1 VTIRPGA
8 AVLTAFGA
16 DRDLEAVP
24 GVEGST
30 WRAGDIAFKR
40 APGVEEWRWLGE
52 HLPSIREDGF
62 RLARPI
68 PAADR
73 RWVVEGWGAL
83 AWLSGSPPT
92 EARWGEVL
100 SLSDRLDLAMRHLPK
115 PSYVDRRTHPWSIG
129 DRVAWGEAGSPVHH
143 DLLDRL
149 LALRRP
155 VDLAPQ
161 LIHGDLTGNVLF
173 ADDEPPAV
181 IDPTMYWRP
190 AGYASAIVVGDAVRW
205 EGANPDA
212 LLEAVAHLDAFP
224 HLYVR
229 ACIFRLVAS
238 LLFGGGD
245 LDPYTRDVELA
256 ERLLS

>member
-1 VTIRPGA
+1 VSVRPVA

-16 DRDLEAVP
+16 SGDLEAIP
-24 GVEGST
+24 GGEGST
-30 WRAGDIAFKR
+30 WRAGSIVFKR

-52 HLPSIREDGF
+52 HLPSVREEGF
-62 RLARPI
+62 RLAKPM
-68 PAADR
+68 PALDR

-83 AWLSGSPPT
+83 AWLSGSPPVQT
-92 EARWGEVL
+92 RWGDVL
-100 SLSDRLDLAMRHLPK
+100 GLSDRLHLAMRDLPK
-115 PSYVDRRTHPWSIG
+115 PSFVERRTHPWSIG

-149 LALRRP
+149 LALRRH
-155 VDLAPQ
+155 VDLGSQ
-161 LIHGDLTGNVLF
+161 LVHGDLSGNVLF
-173 ADDEPPAV
+173 AEDLPPAV

-190 AGYASAIVVGDAVRW
+190 AGYAGAIVVGDAVRW
-205 EGANPDA
+205 EGADPDA

-224 HLYVR
+224 QLYVR

-245 LDPYTRDVELA
+245 LDPYARDIELA
-256 ERLLS
+256 ERLVS